1 MEETTGFMDWLSE
14 LVKDFSFANFI
25 PKLNTVLGW
34 VETFSKLAVLAGPVL
49 ILVLGL
55 IYWFCPPKEAN
66 HRLGYRFWW
75 GMGSVEAWQFT
86 QRVAGILWSCMGFL
100 LSIIML
106 LVCGGFSPS
115 DGLDMVSTAGTCLI
129 WELVLI
135 GGLCL
140 FIDVVVILRYD
151 RKGNRRPKVAF
162 TIPDKFLSFPKPK
175 AEKPQAPQ
183 SPDLPQQ

>member
-66 HRLGYRFWW
+66 LR
-75 GMGSVEAWQFT
+75 MGTEPESISQT
-86 QRVAGILWSCMGFL
+86 DQRQ
-100 LSIIML
+100 
-106 LVCGGFSPS
+106 
-115 DGLDMVSTAGTCLI
+115 
-129 WELVLI
+129 
-135 GGLCL
+135 
-140 FIDVVVILRYD
+140 
-151 RKGNRRPKVAF
+151 RR
-162 TIPDKFLSFPKPK
+162 
-175 AEKPQAPQ
+175 
-183 SPDLPQQ
+183 